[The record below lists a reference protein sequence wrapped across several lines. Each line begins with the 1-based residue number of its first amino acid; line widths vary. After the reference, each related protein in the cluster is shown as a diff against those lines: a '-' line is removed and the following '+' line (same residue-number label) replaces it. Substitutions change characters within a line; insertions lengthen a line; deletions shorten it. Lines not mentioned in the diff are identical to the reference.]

1 MAQAHWEPLEPEPR
15 VRVARLEQI
24 PQFEWLYSR
33 LPTARGSTQAHL
45 RLMPPQLQCRQ
56 STFVVTRS
64 SSRFQ
69 VNHFA
74 QVAGKNARP

>member
-33 LPTARGSTQAHL
+33 LPTARGRVAIAAIRHL
-45 RLMPPQLQCRQ
+45 IDWLIDWWGWDGMKSCGSLGWP
-56 STFVVTRS
+56 
-64 SSRFQ
+64 
-69 VNHFA
+69 
-74 QVAGKNARP
+74 